1 MSDKNE
7 DQLIGKIL
15 FKHYK
20 LKKKIGEGSFG
31 RIYVGINID
40 TKEEYAIKLVRNNY
54 INFSK
59 KILLF
64 FQIQEERNSQKGLLE
79 TEAYILQHL
88 RAFGIPEI
96 KHYGYNSLFNIL
108 IMELLGQSLENLF
121 HAQNKSFSIKTACM
135 LGVQMI
141 DRIEFVH
148 SRKIIHRDIKPDNF
162 VMGRGSKSH
171 IVYILDFGLS
181 KKYWSVSHKCH
192 LPFIKG
198 KKLTGTARYASIN
211 ALSGFEQSRRD
222 DLESIGYIIMYFI
235 RGSLPWQGL
244 KVNKKENRFNKICE
258 KKKETS
264 AKDLCAGFPTEFET
278 FVSYTRNLQFTE
290 VPNYNYL
297 RNLLKTILK
306 KGGFTFDF
314 YYDWCTTKPHIKPDD
329 PIYTN
334 DYKIVYNGPNDWLNS
349 ETIKEL
355 EMKENGNNDNINQ
368 NKIESNLGKSF
379 PINHSKPESSNMA
392 NKYTVSKNEKSM
404 NFPSSKKYK

>member
-1 MSDKNE
+1 MKT
-7 DQLIGKIL
+7 
-15 FKHYK
+15 F
-20 LKKKIGEGSFG
+20 
-31 RIYVGINID
+31 
-40 TKEEYAIKLVRNNY
+40 
-54 INFSK
+54 
-59 KILLF
+59 
-64 FQIQEERNSQKGLLE
+64 
-79 TEAYILQHL
+79 
-88 RAFGIPEI
+88 
-96 KHYGYNSLFNIL
+96 GYNSKYNIL

-121 HAQNKSFSIKTACM
+121 QAQNRSFSIKTACM

-141 DRIEFVH
+141 DRIEYVH

-162 VMGRGSKSH
+162 VIGRGLKSH
-171 IVYILDFGLS
+171 IVYVLDFGLS
-181 KKYWSVSHKCH
+181 KKYWSVSHKCQ
-192 LPFIKG
+192 LPFIRG

-211 ALSGFEQSRRD
+211 ALSGCEQSRRD

-244 KVNKKENRFNKICE
+244 KVNKKEDRYKKICE

-264 AKDLCAGFPTEFET
+264 AKDLCAGFPSEFET

-334 DYKIVYNGPNDWLNS
+334 DYKIEYNGQYDWLNS

-355 EMKENGNNDNINQ
+355 EMKENGNNDNINSY
-368 NKIESNLGKSF
+368 KVESNVGNSY
-379 PINHSKPESSNMA
+379 PTNHVKAEGSNIA
-392 NKYTVSKNEKSM
+392 TKYIDSKNKKN
-404 NFPSSKKYK
+404 NFPGSKKYK